1 MKRKIQ
7 LTIHNHL
14 SFINYRFLV
23 LEEHSKNGNICSKQS
38 FEMILL
44 SCLKFKWLKFMSFI
58 CPPACQFFFFLSN
71 IYNGL
76 FEKERKNDRPIFAFL
91 EQNFKNSAFQW
102 WISVER
108 YCRKLMKNIFFSL
121 SFALSRDCLSV
132 SPSASHDINP
142 AVCSRFLAVCSADIC
157 IR

>member
-23 LEEHSKNGNICSKQS
+23 LEEHNKNGNICSKQS

-58 CPPACQFFFFLSN
+58 CPPACQFFFLFQIFIMAYLRKKGRMTDLYLLFLN
-71 IYNGL
+71 
-76 FEKERKNDRPIFAFL
+76 R
-91 EQNFKNSAFQW
+91 
-102 WISVER
+102 ISR
-108 YCRKLMKNIFFSL
+108 IQHFS
-121 SFALSRDCLSV
+121 DESV
-132 SPSASHDINP
+132 SKDIVENWWKTHFSPSLLLYHVIACLLVHQ
-142 AVCSRFLAVCSADIC
+142 RHMT
-157 IR
+157 